1 MYWKRIIF
9 ILQLIIRP
17 TAASK
22 SFSKNYLDKHL
33 ETS

>member
-17 TAASK
+17 AAASK
-22 SFSKNYLDKHL
+22 LFSKNLDKHL